1 MNVLCKT
8 IYMSQEDNGLHVLHD
23 GDSLPISPWKN
34 EDTPGEQFK
43 EYINLDPQWATIELV
58 DTETK
63 NDIISIIF
71 VCILPPQTEILKG
84 EWKPFTREDF
94 HDVNNSIIFKAMQ
107 KIQ

>member
-8 IYMSQEDNGLHVLHD
+8 IYMSQEDKGLHLLND
-23 GDSLPISPWKN
+23 GDSLPTTIWKN
-34 EDTPGEQFK
+34 EETPGEQFK
-43 EYINLDPQWATIELV
+43 EYIKLDPQWATIELV

-63 NDIISIIF
+63 EDTISIIF

-94 HDVNNSIIFKAMQ
+94 HDVNSPTVFKAMQ